1 MRLSVCHV
9 CRHVTEDEDGQP
21 ESAVPF
27 AGHTP
32 FRTSRFAR
40 TPSTH
45 EVRKFPSEACLSG
58 LSVVSLQACG

>member
-1 MRLSVCHV
+1 MRMSVCHG
-9 CRHVTEDEDGQP
+9 CRHVTEDEDDQP

-40 TPSTH
+40 TPSTN
-45 EVRKFPSEACLSG
+45 EVRRFPSEAWLSG
-58 LSVVSLQACG
+58 LSVVSFQACR